1 MKLFKLK
8 SDFMEKN
15 TKTSDFDKK
24 LEKIVKDTLQSKKVT
39 LESSM
44 EDIPEWDSLKHI
56 QLIIAIEEEFDI
68 TINFSDTL
76 DMTSIPSIKNKILK
90 YLK

>member
-1 MKLFKLK
+1 MTENN
-8 SDFMEKN
+8 DI
-15 TKTSDFDKK
+15 DKK
-24 LEKIVKDTLQSKKVT
+24 LEKIVKETLQSKKVT

-56 QLIIAIEEEFDI
+56 QLIIAIEEEFSI
-68 TINFSDTL
+68 TIDFSDTL
-76 DMTSIPSIKNKILK
+76 DMTSLPAIKKKILK

>member
-1 MKLFKLK
+1 MTENND
-8 SDFMEKN
+8 SEI
-15 TKTSDFDKK
+15 SKK
-24 LEKIVKDTLQSKKVT
+24 LEKIAKETLQSKHVT

-56 QLIIAIEEEFDI
+56 QLIITIEEEFDI
-68 TINFSDTL
+68 SIDFSDTL
-76 DMTSIPSIKNKILK
+76 DMTSFPAIKNKILK

>member
-1 MKLFKLK
+1 MVENQ
-8 SDFMEKN
+8 DI
-15 TKTSDFDKK
+15 DKK
-24 LEKIVKDTLQSKKVT
+24 LEKIANDVLQSKKVT

-44 EDIPEWDSLKHI
+44 EEIPEWDSLKHI

-68 TINFSDTL
+68 TIDFSDTL
-76 DMTSIPSIKNKILK
+76 DMTSFPAIKNKILK

>member
-1 MKLFKLK
+1 
-8 SDFMEKN
+8 MEKN
-15 TKTSDFDKK
+15 DKTNNIDKR
-24 LEKIVKDTLQSKKVT
+24 LEKIVKETLQSKKVT

>member
-1 MKLFKLK
+1 
-8 SDFMEKN
+8 MEEN
-15 TKTSDFDKK
+15 TKINNIDKK

-39 LESSM
+39 LESAM

-56 QLIIAIEEEFDI
+56 QLIIAIEEEFEI
-68 TINFSDTL
+68 TIDFSDTL
-76 DMTSIPSIKNKILK
+76 DMTSIPTIKNKILK

>member
-1 MKLFKLK
+1 MMVENQ
-8 SDFMEKN
+8 DI
-15 TKTSDFDKK
+15 DKK
-24 LEKIVKDTLQSKKVT
+24 LEKIANDVLQSKKVT

-44 EDIPEWDSLKHI
+44 EEIPEWDSLKHI

-68 TINFSDTL
+68 TIDFSDTL
-76 DMTSIPSIKNKILK
+76 DMTSFPAIKNKILK

>member
-1 MKLFKLK
+1 MT
-8 SDFMEKN
+8 ENKN
-15 TKTSDFDKK
+15 NDIDKK
-24 LEKIVKDTLQSKKVT
+24 LEKIVKETLQSKKVT

-56 QLIIAIEEEFDI
+56 QLIIAIEEEFNI
-68 TINFSDTL
+68 TIDFSDTL
-76 DMTSIPSIKNKILK
+76 DMTSFPAIKNKILK

>member
-1 MKLFKLK
+1 
-8 SDFMEKN
+8 MEKN
-15 TKTSDFDKK
+15 NKLNELDRK

-56 QLIIAIEEEFDI
+56 QLIIAIEEKFDI
-68 TINFSDTL
+68 TIDFSDTL
-76 DMTSIPSIKNKILK
+76 DMTSIPLIKNKILK

>member
-1 MKLFKLK
+1 MKLLKLRG
-8 SDFMEKN
+8 DFMEKN
-15 TKTSDFDKK
+15 DKTNNIDKR
-24 LEKIVKDTLQSKKVT
+24 LEKIVKETLQSKKVT

>member
-1 MKLFKLK
+1 
-8 SDFMEKN
+8 MEKN
-15 TKTSDFDKK
+15 NKLNELDRK